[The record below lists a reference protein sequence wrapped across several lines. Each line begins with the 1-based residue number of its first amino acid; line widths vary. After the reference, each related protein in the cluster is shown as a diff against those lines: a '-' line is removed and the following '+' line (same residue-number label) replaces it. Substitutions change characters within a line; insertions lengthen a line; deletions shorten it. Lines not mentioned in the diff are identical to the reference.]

1 MDFQLN
7 QAFVRSYT
15 VSTDVYEAFQKCS
28 ADYNPLHTDEAF
40 ARERGF
46 PGKVMYG
53 NILNA
58 FLSHF
63 IGECL
68 PMKNVIIHSQ
78 SIAFK
83 NPVFLDEVLSFEA
96 VVTGVFDAVQAIEFK
111 FKFQK
116 PDGKPAAKGVIQI
129 GVMK

>member
-1 MDFQLN
+1 MDFELN
-7 QAFVRSYT
+7 QTFVRNYT
-15 VSTDVYEAFQKCS
+15 VSSAVYESFQKCS

-53 NILNA
+53 NILSA

-63 IGECL
+63 IGEGL

-78 SIAFK
+78 SISFK
-83 NPVFLDEVLSFEA
+83 NPVFLDEILSFEA
-96 VVTGVFDAVQAIEFK
+96 VVTGVFDAVQAVEFK

-116 PDGKPAAKGVIQI
+116 PDGKLAAKGLIQI
-129 GVMK
+129 GIMK